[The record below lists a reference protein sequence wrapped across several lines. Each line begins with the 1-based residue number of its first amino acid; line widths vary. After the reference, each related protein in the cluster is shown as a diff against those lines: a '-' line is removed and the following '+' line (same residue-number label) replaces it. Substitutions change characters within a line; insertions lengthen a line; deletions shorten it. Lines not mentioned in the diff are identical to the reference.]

1 MERNSQSDDPKTAAT
16 TRVRILKSRYTGDV
30 GIATYLFYDKETG
43 RLNEVDDTDINFET
57 DQDLAFE

>member
-1 MERNSQSDDPKTAAT
+1 MDGKAEKRLGALLPEVPNDFHIITK
-16 TRVRILKSRYTGDV
+16 V
-30 GIATYLFYDKETG
+30 GEAYDKETG